1 MGKHRANPSHAP
13 RKNGII
19 APFLSPTPARM
30 NRLLF
35 TALIFATAA
44 CAAPPTT
51 PPPAP
56 RQLENP
62 PIAPSLPYPE
72 TTPNEQFEQLAI
84 QVSRLENQ
92 VAELQE
98 RIEQL
103 EQRLATPA
111 KRPTRVHSNKPI
123 APPFASHQ
131 GSLKTENA
139 SSRLEKAQQQYRAQ
153 QYQAATV
160 TLREADSGGD
170 GSETAQKSMFLLL
183 QAHQKLNHCQS
194 VINIGQ
200 RYAARFSVS
209 PNAPEALSLVAQC
222 QWRIQ
227 QQDIARDTWR
237 KIIQQY
243 PKSPA
248 ALRARN
254 QIDKR

>member
-1 MGKHRANPSHAP
+1 
-13 RKNGII
+13 
-19 APFLSPTPARM
+19 M
-30 NRLLF
+30 NRLSL
-35 TALIFATAA
+35 TALVLATAA
-44 CAAPPTT
+44 CATPPTT
-51 PPPAP
+51 PPP
-56 RQLENP
+56 RQPETP

-98 RIEQL
+98 RVEQL
-103 EQRLATPA
+103 EQRLAA
-111 KRPTRVHSNKPI
+111 SVKRPTRVHSNKPI
-123 APPFASHQ
+123 APPFANHQ

-153 QYQAATV
+153 QYQAATA

-200 RYAARFSVS
+200 RYATRFSGS
-209 PNAPEALSLVAQC
+209 LNAPEALSLVAQC

-248 ALRARN
+248 ASRARN
-254 QIDKR
+254 QIKQR

>member
-1 MGKHRANPSHAP
+1 
-13 RKNGII
+13 
-19 APFLSPTPARM
+19 M

-44 CAAPPTT
+44 CAAPPTM

-56 RQLENP
+56 RQPENP

-92 VAELQE
+92 VAELHE
-98 RIEQL
+98 RVEQL
-103 EQRLATPA
+103 EQRIAASA
-111 KRPTRVHSNKPI
+111 KRPTRVRVNKPI
-123 APPFASHQ
+123 APPFQ

-139 SSRLEKAQQQYRAQ
+139 PSLLEKAQQQYHAQ
-153 QYQAATV
+153 QYQAATA

-200 RYAARFSVS
+200 RYAARFSGS

-248 ALRARN
+248 AARARN
-254 QIDKR
+254 QIHKK

>member
-1 MGKHRANPSHAP
+1 
-13 RKNGII
+13 
-19 APFLSPTPARM
+19 M
-30 NRLLF
+30 NRLSL
-35 TALIFATAA
+35 TALALATAA
-44 CAAPPTT
+44 CATPPTT
-51 PPPAP
+51 PPP
-56 RQLENP
+56 RQPETP
-62 PIAPSLPYPE
+62 PIASSLPYPE
-72 TTPNEQFEQLAI
+72 TTANEQFEQLAI

-98 RIEQL
+98 RVEQL
-103 EQRLATPA
+103 EQRLAA
-111 KRPTRVHSNKPI
+111 SVKRPTRVHSNKPI
-123 APPFASHQ
+123 APPFANHQ

-153 QYQAATV
+153 QYQAATA

-200 RYAARFSVS
+200 RYATRFSGS
-209 PNAPEALSLVAQC
+209 LNAPEALSLVAQC

-248 ALRARN
+248 ASRARN
-254 QIDKR
+254 QIKQR

>member
-1 MGKHRANPSHAP
+1 
-13 RKNGII
+13 
-19 APFLSPTPARM
+19 M

-44 CAAPPTT
+44 CAAPPTM

-56 RQLENP
+56 RQPENP

-92 VAELQE
+92 VAELHE
-98 RIEQL
+98 RVEQL
-103 EQRLATPA
+103 EQRIAASA
-111 KRPTRVHSNKPI
+111 KRPTRVRVNKPI
-123 APPFASHQ
+123 APPFQ
-131 GSLKTENA
+131 GSLKTENTP
-139 SSRLEKAQQQYRAQ
+139 SLLEKAQQQYRAQ
-153 QYQAATV
+153 QYQAATA

-200 RYAARFSVS
+200 RYAARFSGS

-248 ALRARN
+248 AARARN
-254 QIDKR
+254 QIHKK

>member
-1 MGKHRANPSHAP
+1 
-13 RKNGII
+13 
-19 APFLSPTPARM
+19 M

-44 CAAPPTT
+44 CATPPTT
-51 PPPAP
+51 PPP
-56 RQLENP
+56 RQPETL
-62 PIAPSLPYPE
+62 PIASSLPYPE

-92 VAELQE
+92 VAELHE
-98 RIEQL
+98 RVEQL
-103 EQRLATPA
+103 EQRIAASA
-111 KRPTRVHSNKPI
+111 KRPTRVRVNKPI
-123 APPFASHQ
+123 APPFQ
-131 GSLKTENA
+131 GSLKTENTP
-139 SSRLEKAQQQYRAQ
+139 SLLEKAQQQYHAQ
-153 QYQAATV
+153 QYQAATA

-200 RYAARFSVS
+200 RYAARFSGS

-248 ALRARN
+248 AARARN
-254 QIDKR
+254 QIHKK

>member
-1 MGKHRANPSHAP
+1 
-13 RKNGII
+13 
-19 APFLSPTPARM
+19 M

-35 TALIFATAA
+35 TALILATAA
-44 CAAPPTT
+44 CAAPPNAL
-51 PPPAP
+51 PPAP
-56 RQLENP
+56 RQPENP
-62 PIAPSLPYPE
+62 SVPSLPYPE
-72 TTPNEQFEQLAI
+72 TTANEQFEQLAI

-92 VAELQE
+92 VAELHE
-98 RIEQL
+98 RVEQL
-103 EQRLATPA
+103 EQRIAASA
-111 KRPTRVHSNKPI
+111 KRPTRVRVNKPI
-123 APPFASHQ
+123 APPFQ

-139 SSRLEKAQQQYRAQ
+139 PSLLEKAQQQYRAQ
-153 QYQAATV
+153 QYQAATA

-200 RYAARFSVS
+200 RYATRFSGS
-209 PNAPEALSLVAQC
+209 LNAPEALSLVAQC

-248 ALRARN
+248 ASRARN
-254 QIDKR
+254 QIKQR

>member
-1 MGKHRANPSHAP
+1 
-13 RKNGII
+13 
-19 APFLSPTPARM
+19 M
-30 NRLLF
+30 NRLSL
-35 TALIFATAA
+35 TALALATAA
-44 CAAPPTT
+44 CATPPTT
-51 PPPAP
+51 PPP
-56 RQLENP
+56 RQPETP
-62 PIAPSLPYPE
+62 PIASSLPYPE
-72 TTPNEQFEQLAI
+72 TTANEQFEQLAI

-92 VAELQE
+92 VAELHE
-98 RIEQL
+98 RVEQL
-103 EQRLATPA
+103 EQRIAASA

-131 GSLKTENA
+131 GSLKTETA
-139 SSRLEKAQQQYRAQ
+139 PSRLEKAQQQYRAQ

-200 RYAARFSVS
+200 RYATRFSGS

-248 ALRARN
+248 ASRARN
-254 QIDKR
+254 QIKQR

>member
-1 MGKHRANPSHAP
+1 M
-13 RKNGII
+13 
-19 APFLSPTPARM
+19 
-30 NRLLF
+30 
-35 TALIFATAA
+35 
-44 CAAPPTT
+44 

-56 RQLENP
+56 RQPENP

-92 VAELQE
+92 VAELHE
-98 RIEQL
+98 RVEQL
-103 EQRLATPA
+103 EQRIAASA
-111 KRPTRVHSNKPI
+111 KRPTRVRVNKPI
-123 APPFASHQ
+123 APPFQ
-131 GSLKTENA
+131 GSLKTENTP
-139 SSRLEKAQQQYRAQ
+139 SLLEKAQQQYHAQ
-153 QYQAATV
+153 QYQAATA

-200 RYAARFSVS
+200 RYAARFSGS

-248 ALRARN
+248 AARARN
-254 QIDKR
+254 QIHKK

>member
-1 MGKHRANPSHAP
+1 
-13 RKNGII
+13 
-19 APFLSPTPARM
+19 M
-30 NRLLF
+30 NRLFLTTF
-35 TALIFATAA
+35 ILATAA
-44 CAAPPTT
+44 CATPPTT
-51 PPPAP
+51 PPP
-56 RQLENP
+56 RQPETL
-62 PIAPSLPYPE
+62 PIASSLPYPE

-92 VAELQE
+92 VAELHE
-98 RIEQL
+98 RVEQL
-103 EQRLATPA
+103 EQRLAASA
-111 KRPTRVHSNKPI
+111 KRPTRVRVNKPL
-123 APPFASHQ
+123 APPFQ
-131 GSLKTENA
+131 GSLKTENTP
-139 SSRLEKAQQQYRAQ
+139 SLLEKAQQQYHAQ
-153 QYQAATV
+153 QYQAATA

-200 RYAARFSVS
+200 RYAARFSGS

-227 QQDIARDTWR
+227 HQDIARDTWR

-248 ALRARN
+248 AARARN
-254 QIDKR
+254 QIHKK

>member
-1 MGKHRANPSHAP
+1 
-13 RKNGII
+13 
-19 APFLSPTPARM
+19 M

-35 TALIFATAA
+35 TALIFATTA
-44 CAAPPTT
+44 CAAPQTT

-56 RQLENP
+56 RQPKNP

-98 RIEQL
+98 RVEQL
-103 EQRLATPA
+103 EQRLAASA

-131 GSLKTENA
+131 GSLKTETA
-139 SSRLEKAQQQYRAQ
+139 PSRLEKAQQQYRAQ
-153 QYQAATV
+153 QYQAATA

-200 RYAARFSVS
+200 RYATRFSGS
-209 PNAPEALSLVAQC
+209 LNAPEALSLVAQC

-254 QIDKR
+254 QIHKK

>member
-1 MGKHRANPSHAP
+1 
-13 RKNGII
+13 
-19 APFLSPTPARM
+19 M
-30 NRLLF
+30 NRLSL
-35 TALIFATAA
+35 TALALATAA

-51 PPPAP
+51 PPP
-56 RQLENP
+56 RQPETP
-62 PIAPSLPYPE
+62 PIASSLPYPE
-72 TTPNEQFEQLAI
+72 TTSNEQFEQLAI

-92 VAELQE
+92 VAELHE
-98 RIEQL
+98 RVEQL
-103 EQRLATPA
+103 EQRIAASA
-111 KRPTRVHSNKPI
+111 KRPTRVRVNKPI
-123 APPFASHQ
+123 APPFQ

-139 SSRLEKAQQQYRAQ
+139 PSLLEKAQQQYRAQ
-153 QYQAATV
+153 QYQAATA
-160 TLREADSGGD
+160 TLREADGGGD

-200 RYAARFSVS
+200 RYATRFSGS
-209 PNAPEALSLVAQC
+209 LNAPEALSLVAQC

-248 ALRARN
+248 ASRARN
-254 QIDKR
+254 QIKQR

>member
-1 MGKHRANPSHAP
+1 
-13 RKNGII
+13 
-19 APFLSPTPARM
+19 M
-30 NRLLF
+30 NRLFLTTF
-35 TALIFATAA
+35 ILATAA
-44 CAAPPTT
+44 CATPPTT
-51 PPPAP
+51 PPP
-56 RQLENP
+56 RQPETL
-62 PIAPSLPYPE
+62 PIASSLPYPE

-92 VAELQE
+92 VAELHE
-98 RIEQL
+98 RVEQL
-103 EQRLATPA
+103 EQRIAASVKRHTRLRPA
-111 KRPTRVHSNKPI
+111 KPI
-123 APPFASHQ
+123 APPFQ
-131 GSLKTENA
+131 GSLKTET
-139 SSRLEKAQQQYRAQ
+139 SSSQLEKAQQQYSQQ
-153 QYQAATV
+153 QYQAATL

-200 RYAARFSVS
+200 RYAARFSGS
-209 PNAPEALSLVAQC
+209 PNAPEALALVAQC
-222 QWRIQ
+222 QYHIQ

-254 QIDKR
+254 QINNKR

>member
-1 MGKHRANPSHAP
+1 
-13 RKNGII
+13 
-19 APFLSPTPARM
+19 M
-30 NRLLF
+30 NRLSL
-35 TALIFATAA
+35 TALALATAA

-51 PPPAP
+51 PPP
-56 RQLENP
+56 RQPETP
-62 PIAPSLPYPE
+62 PIASSLPYPE
-72 TTPNEQFEQLAI
+72 TTSNEQFEQLAI

-92 VAELQE
+92 VAELHE
-98 RIEQL
+98 RVEQL
-103 EQRLATPA
+103 EQRIAASA
-111 KRPTRVHSNKPI
+111 KRPTRVRVNKPI
-123 APPFASHQ
+123 APPFQ

-139 SSRLEKAQQQYRAQ
+139 PSLLEKAQQQYRAQ
-153 QYQAATV
+153 QYQAATA

-200 RYAARFSVS
+200 RYATRFSGS
-209 PNAPEALSLVAQC
+209 LNAPEALSLVAQC

-248 ALRARN
+248 ASRARN
-254 QIDKR
+254 QIKQR

>member
-1 MGKHRANPSHAP
+1 
-13 RKNGII
+13 
-19 APFLSPTPARM
+19 M

-44 CAAPPTT
+44 CAAPPTM

-56 RQLENP
+56 RQPENP

-92 VAELQE
+92 VAELHE
-98 RIEQL
+98 RVEQL
-103 EQRLATPA
+103 EQRIAASA
-111 KRPTRVHSNKPI
+111 KRPTRVRVNKPI
-123 APPFASHQ
+123 APPFQ
-131 GSLKTENA
+131 GSLKTENTP
-139 SSRLEKAQQQYRAQ
+139 SLLEKAQQQYRAQ

>member
-1 MGKHRANPSHAP
+1 
-13 RKNGII
+13 
-19 APFLSPTPARM
+19 M
-30 NRLLF
+30 NRLSL
-35 TALIFATAA
+35 TALALATAA
-44 CAAPPTT
+44 CATPPTT
-51 PPPAP
+51 PP
-56 RQLENP
+56 RQPETP
-62 PIAPSLPYPE
+62 PIASSLPYPE
-72 TTPNEQFEQLAI
+72 TTANEQFEQLAI

-92 VAELQE
+92 VAELHE
-98 RIEQL
+98 RVEQL
-103 EQRLATPA
+103 EQRLAASA

-131 GSLKTENA
+131 GSLKTETA
-139 SSRLEKAQQQYRAQ
+139 PSLLEKAQQQYRAQ
-153 QYQAATV
+153 QYQAATA

-200 RYAARFSVS
+200 RYATRFSGS
-209 PNAPEALSLVAQC
+209 LNAPEALSLVAQC

-243 PKSPA
+243 PQSPA
-248 ALRARN
+248 AARARN
-254 QIDKR
+254 QIHKK

>member
-1 MGKHRANPSHAP
+1 
-13 RKNGII
+13 
-19 APFLSPTPARM
+19 M

-44 CAAPPTT
+44 CAAPPTM

-56 RQLENP
+56 RQPENP

-92 VAELQE
+92 VAELHE
-98 RIEQL
+98 RVEQL
-103 EQRLATPA
+103 EQRIAASA
-111 KRPTRVHSNKPI
+111 KRPTRVRVNKPI
-123 APPFASHQ
+123 APPFQ

-139 SSRLEKAQQQYRAQ
+139 PSLLEKAQQQYRAQ
-153 QYQAATV
+153 QYQAATA

>member
-1 MGKHRANPSHAP
+1 
-13 RKNGII
+13 
-19 APFLSPTPARM
+19 M
-30 NRLLF
+30 NRLFLTTF
-35 TALIFATAA
+35 ILATAA
-44 CAAPPTT
+44 CATPPTT
-51 PPPAP
+51 PPP
-56 RQLENP
+56 RQPETL
-62 PIAPSLPYPE
+62 PIASSLPYPE

-92 VAELQE
+92 VAELHE
-98 RIEQL
+98 RVEQL
-103 EQRLATPA
+103 EQRIAASA
-111 KRPTRVHSNKPI
+111 KRPTRVRVNKPI
-123 APPFASHQ
+123 APPFQ
-131 GSLKTENA
+131 GSLKTENTP
-139 SSRLEKAQQQYRAQ
+139 SLLEKAQQQYHAQ
-153 QYQAATV
+153 QYQAATA

-200 RYAARFSVS
+200 RYAARFSGS

-248 ALRARN
+248 AARARN
-254 QIDKR
+254 QIHKK

>member
-1 MGKHRANPSHAP
+1 
-13 RKNGII
+13 
-19 APFLSPTPARM
+19 M
-30 NRLLF
+30 NRLFLTTF
-35 TALIFATAA
+35 ILATAA
-44 CAAPPTT
+44 CATPPTT
-51 PPPAP
+51 PPP
-56 RQLENP
+56 RQPETL
-62 PIAPSLPYPE
+62 PIASSLPYPE

-92 VAELQE
+92 VAELHE
-98 RIEQL
+98 RVEQL
-103 EQRLATPA
+103 EQRLAASA
-111 KRPTRVHSNKPI
+111 KRPTRVRVNKPI
-123 APPFASHQ
+123 APPFQ
-131 GSLKTENA
+131 GSLKTENTP
-139 SSRLEKAQQQYRAQ
+139 SLLEKAQQQYHAQ
-153 QYQAATV
+153 QYQAATA

-200 RYAARFSVS
+200 RYAARFSGS

-248 ALRARN
+248 AARARN
-254 QIDKR
+254 QIHKK

>member
-1 MGKHRANPSHAP
+1 
-13 RKNGII
+13 
-19 APFLSPTPARM
+19 M

-35 TALIFATAA
+35 TALILATAA
-44 CAAPPTT
+44 CAAPPNAL
-51 PPPAP
+51 PPAP
-56 RQLENP
+56 RQPENP
-62 PIAPSLPYPE
+62 SVPSLPYPE

-92 VAELQE
+92 VAELHE
-98 RIEQL
+98 RVEQL
-103 EQRLATPA
+103 EQRIAASA
-111 KRPTRVHSNKPI
+111 KRPTRVRVNKPI
-123 APPFASHQ
+123 APPFQ

-139 SSRLEKAQQQYRAQ
+139 PSLLEKAQQQYRAQ
-153 QYQAATV
+153 QYQAATA

-170 GSETAQKSMFLLL
+170 GSESAQKSMFLLL
-183 QAHQKLNHCQS
+183 QSHQKLNHCQS

-200 RYAARFSVS
+200 RYAARFSGS

-248 ALRARN
+248 AARARN
-254 QIDKR
+254 QIHKK

>member
-1 MGKHRANPSHAP
+1 
-13 RKNGII
+13 
-19 APFLSPTPARM
+19 M

-35 TALIFATAA
+35 TALILATAA
-44 CAAPPTT
+44 CAAPPNAL
-51 PPPAP
+51 PPAP
-56 RQLENP
+56 RQPENP
-62 PIAPSLPYPE
+62 SVPSLPYPE

-92 VAELQE
+92 VAELHE
-98 RIEQL
+98 RVEQL
-103 EQRLATPA
+103 EQRIAASA
-111 KRPTRVHSNKPI
+111 KRPTRVRVNKPI
-123 APPFASHQ
+123 APPFQ
-131 GSLKTENA
+131 GSLKTENTP
-139 SSRLEKAQQQYRAQ
+139 SLLEKAQQQYHAQ
-153 QYQAATV
+153 QYQAATA

-200 RYAARFSVS
+200 RYAARFSGS

-248 ALRARN
+248 AARARN
-254 QIDKR
+254 QIHKK

>member
-1 MGKHRANPSHAP
+1 
-13 RKNGII
+13 
-19 APFLSPTPARM
+19 M
-30 NRLLF
+30 NRLSL
-35 TALIFATAA
+35 TALVLATAA
-44 CAAPPTT
+44 CATPPTT
-51 PPPAP
+51 PPP
-56 RQLENP
+56 RQPETP
-62 PIAPSLPYPE
+62 PIASSLPYPE
-72 TTPNEQFEQLAI
+72 TTANEQFEQLAI

-92 VAELQE
+92 VAELHE
-98 RIEQL
+98 RVEQL
-103 EQRLATPA
+103 EQRLAA
-111 KRPTRVHSNKPI
+111 SVKRPTRVHSNKPI

-131 GSLKTENA
+131 VSLKTENA
-139 SSRLEKAQQQYRAQ
+139 TALLDKAQQQYRAQ
-153 QYQAATV
+153 QYQAATA

-200 RYAARFSVS
+200 RYATRFSGS
-209 PNAPEALSLVAQC
+209 LNAPEALSLVAQC

-254 QIDKR
+254 QIHKK

>member
-1 MGKHRANPSHAP
+1 
-13 RKNGII
+13 
-19 APFLSPTPARM
+19 M

-44 CAAPPTT
+44 CAAPPTM

-56 RQLENP
+56 RQPENP

-92 VAELQE
+92 VAELHE
-98 RIEQL
+98 RVEQL
-103 EQRLATPA
+103 EQRIAASA
-111 KRPTRVHSNKPI
+111 KRPTRVRVNKPI
-123 APPFASHQ
+123 APPFQ
-131 GSLKTENA
+131 GSLKTENTP
-139 SSRLEKAQQQYRAQ
+139 SLLEKAQQQYHAQ
-153 QYQAATV
+153 QYQAATA

-170 GSETAQKSMFLLL
+170 GSETAQKSMSLLL

-200 RYAARFSVS
+200 RYAARFSGS

-248 ALRARN
+248 AARARN
-254 QIDKR
+254 QIHKK

>member
-1 MGKHRANPSHAP
+1 
-13 RKNGII
+13 
-19 APFLSPTPARM
+19 M
-30 NRLLF
+30 NRLL
-35 TALIFATAA
+35 LIPLILATAA
-44 CAAPPTT
+44 CVAPPIRQPET
-51 PPPAP
+51 PESPRPAHSP
-56 RQLENP
+56 
-62 PIAPSLPYPE
+62 LPYPE
-72 TTPNEQFEQLAI
+72 APPNEQFEQLAI

-98 RIEQL
+98 RVEQL
-103 EQRLATPA
+103 EQRAAQPI
-111 KRPTRVHSNKPI
+111 KRPTRVYSNKPI
-123 APPFASHQ
+123 APPFQGNQ
-131 GSLKTENA
+131 GSLKMETA

-153 QYQAATV
+153 QYQAATL

-200 RYAARFSVS
+200 RYATRFSGS
-209 PNAPEALSLVAQC
+209 LNAPEALSLVAQC

-248 ALRARN
+248 ASRARN
-254 QIDKR
+254 QIKQR

>member
-1 MGKHRANPSHAP
+1 
-13 RKNGII
+13 
-19 APFLSPTPARM
+19 M
-30 NRLLF
+30 NRLFLTTF
-35 TALIFATAA
+35 ILATAA
-44 CAAPPTT
+44 CATPPTT
-51 PPPAP
+51 PPP
-56 RQLENP
+56 RQPETL
-62 PIAPSLPYPE
+62 PIASSLPYPE

-92 VAELQE
+92 VAELHE
-98 RIEQL
+98 RVEQL
-103 EQRLATPA
+103 EQRLAASA
-111 KRPTRVHSNKPI
+111 KRPTRVRVNKPI
-123 APPFASHQ
+123 APPFQ
-131 GSLKTENA
+131 GSLKTENTP
-139 SSRLEKAQQQYRAQ
+139 SLLEKAQQQYHAQ
-153 QYQAATV
+153 QYQAATA

-200 RYAARFSVS
+200 RYAARFSGS

-248 ALRARN
+248 AARARN
-254 QIDKR
+254 QIKQR

>member
-1 MGKHRANPSHAP
+1 
-13 RKNGII
+13 
-19 APFLSPTPARM
+19 M

-35 TALIFATAA
+35 TALILATAA
-44 CAAPPTT
+44 CAAPPNAL
-51 PPPAP
+51 PPAP
-56 RQLENP
+56 RQPENP
-62 PIAPSLPYPE
+62 SVPSLPYPE

-92 VAELQE
+92 VAELHE
-98 RIEQL
+98 RVEQL
-103 EQRLATPA
+103 EQRLAASA

-131 GSLKTENA
+131 GSLKTEPA
-139 SSRLEKAQQQYRAQ
+139 PSLLEKAQQQYRAQ
-153 QYQAATV
+153 QYQAATA

-200 RYAARFSVS
+200 RYAARFSGS

-248 ALRARN
+248 AARARN
-254 QIDKR
+254 QIHKK

>member
-1 MGKHRANPSHAP
+1 
-13 RKNGII
+13 
-19 APFLSPTPARM
+19 M
-30 NRLLF
+30 NRLSL
-35 TALIFATAA
+35 TALILATAA
-44 CAAPPTT
+44 CATPPTM
-51 PPPAP
+51 PPP
-56 RQLENP
+56 RQPETL
-62 PIAPSLPYPE
+62 PIASSLPYPE

-92 VAELQE
+92 VAELHE
-98 RIEQL
+98 RVEQL
-103 EQRLATPA
+103 EQRIAASA
-111 KRPTRVHSNKPI
+111 KRPNRVRVNKPI
-123 APPFASHQ
+123 APPFQ

-139 SSRLEKAQQQYRAQ
+139 PSLLEKAQQQYRAQ
-153 QYQAATV
+153 QYQAATA

-200 RYAARFSVS
+200 RYAARFSGS

-254 QIDKR
+254 QIHKK

>member
-1 MGKHRANPSHAP
+1 
-13 RKNGII
+13 
-19 APFLSPTPARM
+19 M

-35 TALIFATAA
+35 TALILATAA
-44 CAAPPTT
+44 CAAPPNAL
-51 PPPAP
+51 PPAP
-56 RQLENP
+56 RQPENP
-62 PIAPSLPYPE
+62 SVPSLPYPE

-92 VAELQE
+92 VAELHE
-98 RIEQL
+98 RVEQL
-103 EQRLATPA
+103 EQRLAASA

-131 GSLKTENA
+131 GSLKTETA
-139 SSRLEKAQQQYRAQ
+139 PSLLEKAQQQYRAQ
-153 QYQAATV
+153 QYQAATA

-200 RYAARFSVS
+200 RYATRFSGS
-209 PNAPEALSLVAQC
+209 PNAPEALALVAQC
-222 QWRIQ
+222 QYHIQ

-254 QIDKR
+254 QIHKK

>member
-1 MGKHRANPSHAP
+1 
-13 RKNGII
+13 
-19 APFLSPTPARM
+19 M
-30 NRLLF
+30 NRLSL
-35 TALIFATAA
+35 TALALATAA
-44 CAAPPTT
+44 CATPPTT
-51 PPPAP
+51 PPP
-56 RQLENP
+56 RQPETP
-62 PIAPSLPYPE
+62 PIASSLPYPE
-72 TTPNEQFEQLAI
+72 TTANEQFEQLAI

-98 RIEQL
+98 RVEQL
-103 EQRLATPA
+103 EQRAAQPI
-111 KRPTRVHSNKPI
+111 KRPTRVYSNKPI
-123 APPFASHQ
+123 APPFQGNQ

-139 SSRLEKAQQQYRAQ
+139 PSLLEKAQQQYRAQ
-153 QYQAATV
+153 QYQAATA

-200 RYAARFSVS
+200 RYATRFSGS
-209 PNAPEALSLVAQC
+209 LNAPEALSLVAQC

-243 PKSPA
+243 PKSSA
-248 ALRARN
+248 AARARN
-254 QIDKR
+254 QIHKK

>member
-1 MGKHRANPSHAP
+1 
-13 RKNGII
+13 
-19 APFLSPTPARM
+19 M

-44 CAAPPTT
+44 CAAPPTM

-56 RQLENP
+56 RQPENP

-92 VAELQE
+92 VAELHE
-98 RIEQL
+98 RVEQL
-103 EQRLATPA
+103 EQRIAASA
-111 KRPTRVHSNKPI
+111 KRPTRVRVNKPI
-123 APPFASHQ
+123 APPFQ
-131 GSLKTENA
+131 GSLKTENTP
-139 SSRLEKAQQQYRAQ
+139 SLLEKAQQQYHAQ
-153 QYQAATV
+153 QYQAATA

-200 RYAARFSVS
+200 RYAARFSGS

-248 ALRARN
+248 ASRARN
-254 QIDKR
+254 QIKQR

>member
-1 MGKHRANPSHAP
+1 
-13 RKNGII
+13 
-19 APFLSPTPARM
+19 M
-30 NRLLF
+30 NRLSL
-35 TALIFATAA
+35 TALALATAA

-51 PPPAP
+51 SPPAL
-56 RQLENP
+56 RQPENP

-98 RIEQL
+98 RVEQL
-103 EQRLATPA
+103 EQRLAA
-111 KRPTRVHSNKPI
+111 SVKRPTRVHSNKPI
-123 APPFASHQ
+123 APPFANHQ
-131 GSLKTENA
+131 GSLETENA

-153 QYQAATV
+153 QYQAATA

-200 RYAARFSVS
+200 RYAARFSGS

-248 ALRARN
+248 AARARN
-254 QIDKR
+254 QIHKK

>member
-1 MGKHRANPSHAP
+1 
-13 RKNGII
+13 
-19 APFLSPTPARM
+19 M

-35 TALIFATAA
+35 TALILATAA
-44 CAAPPTT
+44 CAAPPNAL
-51 PPPAP
+51 PPAP
-56 RQLENP
+56 RQPENP
-62 PIAPSLPYPE
+62 SVPSLPYPE

-92 VAELQE
+92 VAELHE
-98 RIEQL
+98 RVEQL
-103 EQRLATPA
+103 EQRLAASA

-131 GSLKTENA
+131 GSLKTET
-139 SSRLEKAQQQYRAQ
+139 SSSQLEKAQQQYSQQ
-153 QYQAATV
+153 QYQAATL

-200 RYAARFSVS
+200 RYATRFSGS
-209 PNAPEALSLVAQC
+209 LNAPEALSLVAQC

-248 ALRARN
+248 ASRARN
-254 QIDKR
+254 QIKQR

>member
-1 MGKHRANPSHAP
+1 
-13 RKNGII
+13 
-19 APFLSPTPARM
+19 M

-35 TALIFATAA
+35 TALILATAA
-44 CAAPPTT
+44 CAAPPNAL
-51 PPPAP
+51 PPAP
-56 RQLENP
+56 RQPENP
-62 PIAPSLPYPE
+62 SVPSLPYPE
-72 TTPNEQFEQLAI
+72 TTANEQFEQLAI

-92 VAELQE
+92 VAELHE
-98 RIEQL
+98 RVEQL
-103 EQRLATPA
+103 EQRLAASA

-131 GSLKTENA
+131 GSLKTETA
-139 SSRLEKAQQQYRAQ
+139 PSLLEKAQQQYRAQ
-153 QYQAATV
+153 QYQAATA

-200 RYAARFSVS
+200 RYATRFSGS
-209 PNAPEALSLVAQC
+209 PNAPEALALVAQC
-222 QWRIQ
+222 QYHIQ

-254 QIDKR
+254 QIHKK